1 MIACRGYRSMK
12 HARLLSQEGAMIQTI
27 ASRISEALI
36 DEIVTGRLPPG
47 RKLDEKALAERFS
60 VSRTPVR
67 DALRQLATTGLVAI
81 EPQRGATVTEIS
93 IEELTDMYDAMGE
106 LEALCAKR
114 CAQHMTTLERRKLVV
129 LHEKAKAA
137 AAAQDDSAYAAL
149 NEHFHAAIYEGTHSR
164 SLQTIVKDFRRRL
177 APYRAGLF
185 FRVAGRLTGSIGEH
199 EHILQAVCAVNPE
212 AAAAAMRTHVDNSS
226 YNALEFLGQMR
237 SDAQT
242 TDGAPDRFGANGT
255 VA

>member
-1 MIACRGYRSMK
+1 MN
-12 HARLLSQEGAMIQTI
+12 QTI
-27 ASRISEALI
+27 AARISEAII

-47 RKLDEKALAERFS
+47 RKLEEKALAERFN

-106 LEALCAKR
+106 LEALCARR
-114 CAQHMTTLERRKLVV
+114 CARHMTTLERRNLVV
-129 LHEKAKAA
+129 LHDKAKAA
-137 AAAQDDSAYAAL
+137 ADAQNDSAYAAL
-149 NEHFHAAIYEGTHSR
+149 NEQFHAAIYDGTHSR

-177 APYRAGLF
+177 APYRARLF
-185 FRVAGRLTGSIGEH
+185 FRVAGRLTASIGEH
-199 EHILQAVCAVNPE
+199 EHILQAVCAGDAE

-226 YNALEFLGQMR
+226 YNALEILVQMR
-237 SDAQT
+237 SDTQPADAAQS
-242 TDGAPDRFGANGT
+242 GT
-255 VA
+255 NRTMDAGVR